1 MTQPPFWLKIS
12 NRYVIENF
20 EQLLKYVKAYNY
32 VYEDES
38 EDSDF
43 VQTYRHLKSVAD

>member
-32 VYEDES
+32 GIS
-38 EDSDF
+38 SK
-43 VQTYRHLKSVAD
+43 TRLNC